1 MLWSEVLEHTMLEDD
16 PMYYA
21 IYDVLERIYTEH
33 DTITK
38 GEIYD
43 VMNKLYIEI
52 HSRFGIMKGENE
64 MFGNTIKK
72 LKKEIND
79 LKIRLAVK
87 DYQLRQCNYIACEY
101 EKRLKAHMGVDE
113 FYEYMRDMMH
123 QLIVKDMDFHD
134 PKLWDDDEDLDEIVE
149 DIKNVSFDNGSNAD
163 NK

>member
-1 MLWSEVLEHTMLEDD
+1 MMWSEVLDNTFIEDC
-16 PMYYA
+16 PMYHA
-21 IYDVLERIYTEH
+21 IYDVLEKVYTEH

-43 VMNKLYIEI
+43 VMNKIYIEV

-64 MFGNTIKK
+64 MLGNTIKK
-72 LKKEIND
+72 LKKENTE
-79 LKIRLAVK
+79 LKAKLSIK
-87 DYQLRQCNYIACEY
+87 DYQLKQCSYIACEY
-101 EKRLKAHMGVDE
+101 EKRLQAHMGVDE

-134 PKLWDDDEDLDEIVE
+134 PELWDEDEDLDEIVE
-149 DIKNVSFDNGSNAD
+149 DIKNVSSDNGSNAD